1 MAECEAPP
9 TNSQSA
15 CHPRSGCGGSGTSD
29 TPLGQRQSTSRRTDY
44 DSRND
49 SGLATLVSQTERCS
63 LVLPDQ
69 DWPLAMTAVCLGSAE
84 AHRPPA
90 ARLRAKPRWFF
101 AIVAFL
107 AGCGGG
113 CGGGSGAGTDAC
125 PEASP
130 LRGDAR
136 DRALAVCMVD
146 ADVPPRP
153 SNGPIRPVVKLYIDL
168 SGSMRSFLDPDY
180 SGGQEHYRFALDN
193 LLANLS
199 PVATIG
205 FGDRL
210 RPISSSLQQLGNR
223 DTYRDLN
230 TRMEAALR
238 AIEGDADADTTHI
251 ILGDGRRTNPNTA
264 NGQYTTMRELVAEWT
279 DRGGTFAVA
288 MSFAPFRPIPGDPA
302 GCHRDATAPADAPL
316 TCPLY
321 AFAFVRAEDA
331 NTMAER
337 LVESFKHTFMLP
349 APAVHPSQIVLR
361 YTSPPGQLAFDRR
374 WATASDGTPI
384 AHSSSERRSERPS
397 AVTVDTGTPD
407 RAAANRLEFVRSLAP
422 HRRVWRRAIRAAQPE
437 WRPVSEA
444 GAHVAASNEDALGLR
459 LLSRGQEAQ
468 LFLYRVDL
476 IPLDIPDWLRAL
488 DGQDISDRVSTFG
501 LGRLF
506 PTLKRIMEEQRQR
519 VTSVYIAAR

>member
-1 MAECEAPP
+1 M
-9 TNSQSA
+9 
-15 CHPRSGCGGSGTSD
+15 
-29 TPLGQRQSTSRRTDY
+29 
-44 DSRND
+44 
-49 SGLATLVSQTERCS
+49 
-63 LVLPDQ
+63 
-69 DWPLAMTAVCLGSAE
+69 
-84 AHRPPA
+84 
-90 ARLRAKPRWFF
+90 
-101 AIVAFL
+101 
-107 AGCGGG
+107 
-113 CGGGSGAGTDAC
+113 DAC
-125 PEASP
+125 PKAFA

-136 DRALAVCMVD
+136 DRALAVCMVV
-146 ADVPPRP
+146 ADEFPPM
-153 SNGPIRPVVKLYIDL
+153 SSDPIRPVVKLYIDL
-168 SGSMRSFLDPDY
+168 SGSMRSFLDPEY
-180 SGGQEHYRFALDN
+180 SGGQEHYRFVLDN

-199 PVATIG
+199 PVATMG

-223 DTYRDLN
+223 DTYRDSN
-230 TRMEAALR
+230 TDMEAALR
-238 AIEGDADADTTHI
+238 TIGGDADADTTHI

-264 NGQYTTMRELVAEWT
+264 NGQYATMRELVAEWV

-331 NTMAER
+331 NTMAVR
-337 LVESFKHTFMLP
+337 LVESFEHTFMLP
-349 APAVHPSQIVLR
+349 APTIHPSHIVLR
-361 YTSPPGQLAFDRR
+361 STSRSDQLAFDRR
-374 WATASDGTPI
+374 WATVPDGTPI

-397 AVTVDTGTPD
+397 VVTVDDGSPD
-407 RAAANRLEFVRSLAP
+407 GVAAMRLEFLRSLAP
-422 HRRVWRRAIRAAQPE
+422 HRRVWRRSIGAASGQQE
-437 WRPVSEA
+437 WRPVSET
-444 GAHVAASNEDALGLR
+444 GAHVAASSEDALGLR

-476 IPLDIPDWLRAL
+476 VPFDVPDWLRAL

-506 PTLKRIMEEQRQR
+506 PTLERIMEEQPQR